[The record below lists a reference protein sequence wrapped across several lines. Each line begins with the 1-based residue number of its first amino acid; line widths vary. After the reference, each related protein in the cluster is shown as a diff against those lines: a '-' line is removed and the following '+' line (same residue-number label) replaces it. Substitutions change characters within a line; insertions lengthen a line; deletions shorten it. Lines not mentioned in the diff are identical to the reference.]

1 MEIIDVI
8 SSVGFPI
15 AMCLVL
21 LWYINKKDEQY
32 ISQLAKIEQEVDET
46 RAQTTEAL
54 TKVNAALVNNTSVIE
69 RKTELLKSFMAK
81 LEAKE

>member
-1 MEIIDVI
+1 MEIVDII

-54 TKVNAALVNNTSVIE
+54 TKVNTALVNNTSVIE
-69 RKTELLKSFMAK
+69 SNTELLKSFMAK

>member
-1 MEIIDVI
+1 MEMIDII

-54 TKVNAALVNNTSVIE
+54 TKVNTALVNNTSVIE
-69 RKTELLKSFMAK
+69 SNTELLKSFMAK

>member
-1 MEIIDVI
+1 MEMIDII

-32 ISQLAKIEQEVDET
+32 ISQLEKIEQEVDET

-54 TKVNAALVNNTSVIE
+54 TKVNTALVNNTSVIE
-69 RKTELLKSFMAK
+69 SNTELLKSFMAK

>member
-1 MEIIDVI
+1 MEIIDII

-54 TKVNAALVNNTSVIE
+54 TKVNTALVNNTSVIE
-69 RKTELLKSFMAK
+69 SNTELLKSFMAK

>member
-1 MEIIDVI
+1 MEMIDII

-32 ISQLAKIEQEVDET
+32 ITQLAKIEQEVDET

-54 TKVNAALVNNTSVIE
+54 TKVNTALINNTSVIE
-69 RKTELLKSFMAK
+69 RNTDLLKSFMTK
-81 LEAKE
+81 LEEKE

>member
-1 MEIIDVI
+1 MEMIDII

-54 TKVNAALVNNTSVIE
+54 NKVNTALVNNTSVIE
-69 RKTELLKSFMAK
+69 SNTELLKSFMAK

>member
-1 MEIIDVI
+1 MEMIDII

-54 TKVNAALVNNTSVIE
+54 TKVNTALVNNTSVIE
-69 RKTELLKSFMAK
+69 SNTELPKSFMAK

>member
-1 MEIIDVI
+1 MEMIDII

-54 TKVNAALVNNTSVIE
+54 TKVNTALVNNPSVIE
-69 RKTELLKSFMAK
+69 SNTELLKSFMAK

>member
-1 MEIIDVI
+1 MIDII

-54 TKVNAALVNNTSVIE
+54 TKVNTALVNNTSVIE
-69 RKTELLKSFMAK
+69 SNTELLKSFMAK

>member
-1 MEIIDVI
+1 MEMIDII

-32 ISQLAKIEQEVDET
+32 ISQLAKIEQEGDET

-54 TKVNAALVNNTSVIE
+54 TKVNTALVNNTSVIE
-69 RKTELLKSFMAK
+69 SNTELLKSFMAK
-81 LEAKE
+81 LEGKE

>member
-21 LWYINKKDEQY
+21 LWYINKKDEHY
-32 ISQLAKIEQEVDET
+32 ITQLAKIEQQVDET
-46 RAQTTEAL
+46 RAQPTEAL
-54 TKVNAALVNNTSVIE
+54 TKVNTALVNNTIVIE
-69 RKTELLKSFMAK
+69 RNTDLLKSFMAK
-81 LEAKE
+81 LEGKE

>member
-1 MEIIDVI
+1 MEMIDII

-54 TKVNAALVNNTSVIE
+54 TKVNTALVNNTSVIE
-69 RKTELLKSFMAK
+69 SNTELLKSFMAQ

>member
-1 MEIIDVI
+1 MEMIDVI

-32 ISQLAKIEQEVDET
+32 ITQLAKIEQEVDET

-54 TKVNAALVNNTSVIE
+54 TKVNTALINNTSVIE
-69 RKTELLKSFMAK
+69 RNTDLLKSFMLK
-81 LEAKE
+81 LEGKE

>member
-32 ISQLAKIEQEVDET
+32 ITQLAKIEQEVDET

-54 TKVNAALVNNTSVIE
+54 TQVNTALVNNTIVIE
-69 RKTELLKSFMAK
+69 RNTDLLKSFMAK
-81 LEAKE
+81 LEGKG

>member
-1 MEIIDVI
+1 MEMIDII

-32 ISQLAKIEQEVDET
+32 ISQLAKIEQEVDDT

-54 TKVNAALVNNTSVIE
+54 TKVNTALINNTSVIE
-69 RKTELLKSFMAK
+69 RNTDLLKSFMTK
-81 LEAKE
+81 LEEKE

>member
-1 MEIIDVI
+1 MEMIDII
-8 SSVGFPI
+8 SSVGFPL

-54 TKVNAALVNNTSVIE
+54 TKVNTALVNNTSVIE
-69 RKTELLKSFMAK
+69 SNTELLKSFMAK

>member
-1 MEIIDVI
+1 MEMIDII

-32 ISQLAKIEQEVDET
+32 ITQLAKIEQEVDDT

-54 TKVNAALVNNTSVIE
+54 TKVNTALINNTSVIE
-69 RKTELLKSFMAK
+69 RNTDLLKSFMTK
-81 LEAKE
+81 LEEKE

>member
-1 MEIIDVI
+1 MEMIDVI

-54 TKVNAALVNNTSVIE
+54 TKVNTALINNTSVIE
-69 RKTELLKSFMAK
+69 RNTDLLKSFMLK
-81 LEAKE
+81 LEGKE

>member
-1 MEIIDVI
+1 MEMIDII

-54 TKVNAALVNNTSVIE
+54 TKVNTALVNNTSVIE
-69 RKTELLKSFMAK
+69 SNTELLKSFMAK
-81 LEAKE
+81 LEAKK

>member
-32 ISQLAKIEQEVDET
+32 ITQLAKIEQEVDET

-54 TKVNAALVNNTSVIE
+54 TKVKTALVNNTIVIE
-69 RKTELLKSFMAK
+69 RNTDLLKSFMAK
-81 LEAKE
+81 LEGKE

>member
-1 MEIIDVI
+1 MEMIDII

-54 TKVNAALVNNTSVIE
+54 AKVNTALVNNTTVIE
-69 RKTELLKSFMAK
+69 SNTDLLKSFMVK
-81 LEAKE
+81 LEGKE

>member
-1 MEIIDVI
+1 MEMIDII

-21 LWYINKKDEQY
+21 LWYSNKKDEQY

-54 TKVNAALVNNTSVIE
+54 TKVNTALVNDTSVIE
-69 RKTELLKSFMAK
+69 SNTELLKSFMAK

>member
-1 MEIIDVI
+1 MEMIDII

-32 ISQLAKIEQEVDET
+32 ISQLAKIEQEVEET

-54 TKVNAALVNNTSVIE
+54 TKVNTALVNNTSVIE
-69 RKTELLKSFMAK
+69 SNTELLKSFMAK

>member
-1 MEIIDVI
+1 MEMIDVI

-32 ISQLAKIEQEVDET
+32 ITQLAKIEQEVDDT

-54 TKVNAALVNNTSVIE
+54 TKVNTALINNTSVIE
-69 RKTELLKSFMAK
+69 RNTDLLKSFMTK
-81 LEAKE
+81 LEEKE